1 MPSSNPTTGL
11 GVAAYIQLAGTKITN
26 PAGGSTV
33 HPGGYANP
41 INGQGLGANAGGVF
55 PVAQYAL
62 TLSVSGGTG
71 VYGSYDYGD
80 PKSEAVAA
88 TLVDVQN
95 NPVTISQ
102 YYRDNFVWEAY
113 CAPAGAGAPAW
124 YQPNNGSIAGKQYNA
139 AVVTLGTSYGTYD
152 QDVVITA
159 NAVGQCIVECQY
171 PVYDNSLGDNDGSNP
186 ASQTPIMMIYAQI
199 IVTVLP

>member
-62 TLSVSGGTG
+62 TLSLSGGTG

-113 CAPAGAGAPAW
+113 CAPAGRALL
-124 YQPNNGSIAGKQYNA
+124 
-139 AVVTLGTSYGTYD
+139 LGISRTM
-152 QDVVITA
+152 A
-159 NAVGQCIVECQY
+159 
-171 PVYDNSLGDNDGSNP
+171 
-186 ASQTPIMMIYAQI
+186 ASQASSTTPLSSPSELRTARMIRMSSSRPTLWGSASSSVSI
-199 IVTVLP
+199 PFMTTLWATTTGLTPLVRPRL